1 MLEAPWDV
9 VSVNSDQ
16 ESMVT
21 TVMGS
26 AAVAMSQL
34 VMAFVELEVE
44 LDTQCVFLE
53 SDMQCV
59 FPELDMRCVF
69 PEEAGVQQ

>member
-1 MLEAPWDV
+1 M

-16 ESMVT
+16 GSMVT

-69 PEEAGVQQ
+69 PEEAGDQQ